1 MEAANV
7 LLREAF
13 PAVDGLQNP
22 ILQQN
27 MSFSVPIA
35 LNLCSFFWLTKTTGW
50 LYLTMGKKWILF
62 ASMTQ
67 CKIDLTGNAYHL
79 LLDMCNVQILT
90 SQSKS

>member
-1 MEAANV
+1 MYYSEKH
-7 LLREAF
+7 F
-13 PAVDGLQNP
+13 LQLTGSK
-22 ILQQN
+22 IL
-27 MSFSVPIA
+27 SFNRTCPSVSLA
-35 LNLCSFFWLTKTTGW
+35 LNMCSFFWLTKTTGW